1 MTTGLLLHHGVR
13 WHGHTP
19 WIIAGI
25 AHWFVVQCHVD
36 AKWSARHWKCLACCG
51 WGACCCCIPRSRP
64 SHNLLLRSSHHDLHN
79 LSHNLR
85 NHNHLRFERRKSWGL
100 WFCYNQTKLAYANGT
115 LKSWSR
121 VPNPFLFLRCHIHI
135 PRSHSH
141 RSLFHPQPMT
151 ESTPEKQKK
160 RCLLTV
166 PGQNYVFFVVNYI
179 CVCDYIY
186 R

>member
-64 SHNLLLRSSHHDLHN
+64 SHNLLLRSSHHNLHN

-85 NHNHLRFERRKSWGL
+85 NHNHLRFERRKSWVSGSATTKQSWHTQMVRWNPEVEYQTHFYSSDATSTSRAATATAAYSTL
-100 WFCYNQTKLAYANGT
+100 SQWQNQHQKSKRPVSPHRPRTKLCI
-115 LKSWSR
+115 
-121 VPNPFLFLRCHIHI
+121 FRC
-135 PRSHSH
+135 
-141 RSLFHPQPMT
+141 
-151 ESTPEKQKK
+151 
-160 RCLLTV
+160 
-166 PGQNYVFFVVNYI
+166 
-179 CVCDYIY
+179 
-186 R
+186 